1 MTPATVSGLAQS
13 LPLFSGAKPD
23 SSPQGDR
30 SAKSQSAQVQTVK
43 EATSEAVDTVSISE
57 LSRQAVTDARKETP
71 LVEEPTKENTKKEA
85 AQLNDN
91 EKPGRGTANVQF
103 VYDLKGELKVR
114 YMDTADRLIYQVPSE
129 LMTRLKES
137 AAKSDSPVNTKV

>member
-23 SSPQGDR
+23 SPPQEDR
-30 SAKSQSAQVQTVK
+30 SAKTQSAQGQTAK
-43 EATSEAVDTVSISE
+43 EGMPEAVDTVSISE
-57 LSRQAVTDARKETP
+57 LSRQAVTDARKETA
-71 LVEEPTKENTKKEA
+71 LVDEPKKEKIKKEA
-85 AQLNDN
+85 ARLNDN

-129 LMTRLKES
+129 LMMRLKES
-137 AAKSDSPVNTKV
+137 AAKSDSSVNTKA